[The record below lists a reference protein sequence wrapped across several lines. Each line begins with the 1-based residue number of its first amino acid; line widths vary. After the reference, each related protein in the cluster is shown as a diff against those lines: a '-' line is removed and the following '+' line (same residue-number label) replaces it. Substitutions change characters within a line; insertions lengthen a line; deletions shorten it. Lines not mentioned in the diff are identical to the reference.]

1 MKAKPGFILPF
12 VMFILL
18 ACNPGKTRHADASIY
33 FRNIKIKQL

>member
-18 ACNPGKTRHADASIY
+18 ACNPGKQDMLMQAYISEI
-33 FRNIKIKQL
+33 